1 MFLKKYILNKSI
13 IYPILGILLLL
24 WNISEKGKKASEEF
38 YFLTKDKLTTKGKVI
53 SSKYEKFEIETEHS
67 RGKIDYHELD
77 LYRIVYQYKTFDD
90 FKIEDSTYVN
100 KRFSKD
106 GSIKIEYVKDKP
118 NINKVEY
125 DFDFNERANFFD
137 WLFSNFIFGILG
149 LIFTF
154 YLYYLNI
161 KNDEKERREL
171 DIINNYNKKSPL
183 SKSEREAI
191 ILKIKK
197 NAEENQ
203 EYKNYVQERINIIK
217 SDISSVNE
225 LNSKINVT
233 ELSGL
238 LTTFAKD
245 QNATCIIRGLRAVSD
260 FEYEFQM
267 TGMNYQLNPDIET
280 IFLMTSEKNSFIS
293 SNFVKE
299 VHKLGGDVSN
309 FVSKNTLEQLNK
321 KNS

>member
-1 MFLKKYILNKSI
+1 MMNKI
-13 IYPILGILLLL
+13 GIYPGTFDPMTSGHMDIIKRSL
-24 WNISEKGKKASEEF
+24 
-38 YFLTKDKLTTKGKVI
+38 
-53 SSKYEKFEIETEHS
+53 
-67 RGKIDYHELD
+67 
-77 LYRIVYQYKTFDD
+77 RIVDNLV
-90 FKIEDSTYVN
+90 IAVAN
-100 KRFSKD
+100 
-106 GSIKIEYVKDKP
+106 
-118 NINKVEY
+118 NINK
-125 DFDFNERANFFD
+125 DS
-137 WLFSNFIFGILG
+137 LFSV
-149 LIFTF
+149 
-154 YLYYLNI
+154 
-161 KNDEKERREL
+161 K
-171 DIINNYNKKSPL
+171 
-183 SKSEREAI
+183 
-191 ILKIKK
+191 
-197 NAEENQ
+197 
-203 EYKNYVQERINIIK
+203 ERINIIK
-217 SDISSVNE
+217 SDISNLNE
-225 LNSKINVT
+225 FNSKINVM

>member
-1 MFLKKYILNKSI
+1 MFN
-13 IYPILGILLLL
+13 GL
-24 WNISEKGKKASEEF
+24 WRSTIFNYGKN
-38 YFLTKDKLTTKGKVI
+38 
-53 SSKYEKFEIETEHS
+53 H
-67 RGKIDYHELD
+67 
-77 LYRIVYQYKTFDD
+77 
-90 FKIEDSTYVN
+90 
-100 KRFSKD
+100 
-106 GSIKIEYVKDKP
+106 
-118 NINKVEY
+118 
-125 DFDFNERANFFD
+125 
-137 WLFSNFIFGILG
+137 
-149 LIFTF
+149 
-154 YLYYLNI
+154 
-161 KNDEKERREL
+161 
-171 DIINNYNKKSPL
+171 
-183 SKSEREAI
+183 
-191 ILKIKK
+191 
-197 NAEENQ
+197 
-203 EYKNYVQERINIIK
+203 IIK
-217 SDISSVNE
+217 SDISYENE

>member
-1 MFLKKYILNKSI
+1 MMNNIG
-13 IYPILGILLLL
+13 IYPGTFDPMTAGHMDIIKRSL
-24 WNISEKGKKASEEF
+24 
-38 YFLTKDKLTTKGKVI
+38 
-53 SSKYEKFEIETEHS
+53 
-67 RGKIDYHELD
+67 
-77 LYRIVYQYKTFDD
+77 RIVDNLV
-90 FKIEDSTYVN
+90 IAVAN
-100 KRFSKD
+100 
-106 GSIKIEYVKDKP
+106 
-118 NINKVEY
+118 NINK
-125 DFDFNERANFFD
+125 DS
-137 WLFSNFIFGILG
+137 LFS
-149 LIFTF
+149 
-154 YLYYLNI
+154 
-161 KNDEKERREL
+161 
-171 DIINNYNKKSPL
+171 
-183 SKSEREAI
+183 
-191 ILKIKK
+191 
-197 NAEENQ
+197 
-203 EYKNYVQERINIIK
+203 VQERINIIK
-217 SDISSVNE
+217 SDINLNE
-225 LNSKINVT
+225 FNSKINVM